1 MARFDHLQL
10 VRLPEQFERR
20 RHGGGGPPPPRD
32 PASHS
37 TKLRDE
43 LETAVEVQVRRRRA
57 EFIDPSL
64 ILRVQMTG
72 NLLEEEWEHLG
83 LTVLSTNADRS
94 LILFSS
100 TDEMQEFRERLY
112 GYSRGIPAGQKYPRY
127 NAFIGSIE
135 TIGPVE
141 PRDRIGFRFQ
151 EEGFTEPEDF
161 PEDDSYLVDVAIFA
175 T

>member
-1 MARFDHLQL
+1 MTRFDHLQL

-32 PASHS
+32 PAAHS
-37 TKLRDE
+37 TRLEDE
-43 LETAVEVQVRRRRA
+43 LETAVEVQVRRRRE

-100 TDEMQEFRERLY
+100 TDEMQEFRE
-112 GYSRGIPAGQKYPRY
+112 
-127 NAFIGSIE
+127 
-135 TIGPVE
+135 
-141 PRDRIGFRFQ
+141 
-151 EEGFTEPEDF
+151 
-161 PEDDSYLVDVAIFA
+161 
-175 T
+175 